1 MNLME
6 TKKNSETVTAKPQ
19 VKAAESS
26 SSLNQAKEFVGEVKA
41 EIHRINWTSREE
53 LVAYTK
59 IVVAA
64 TFLLGMGIYIVD
76 LMIQSSLM
84 GLSTIVHW
92 IWG

>member
-6 TKKNSETVTAKPQ
+6 TKKNAETTVPKPQ
-19 VKAAESS
+19 TKMGGGF
-26 SSLNQAKEFVGEVKA
+26 SLHQAKEFVGEVKA
-41 EIHRINWTSREE
+41 EIRRINWTSRDE

-64 TFLLGMGIYIVD
+64 TFLLGMGIYVVD